1 MLRRLFALA
10 TLASVVIGLA
20 SAGQASAAVGPRT
33 SDNNLRWARHRL
45 EANIDLLQRDNHDYG
60 GYRVRAIGTMQ
71 AARGQLVQA
80 VAYDHG
86 ADQGNAAALMR
97 AGVPIDNRSDRQ
109 LLVVRRNVERIIDV
123 LQRDNHDYGGHRV
136 IAIGLLQQARRDL
149 ISALRYDNRAGRG
162 SDQNLRW
169 ARSSLE
175 ANIDQLQRDQHDY
188 HGYRVLAIKKMQAA
202 REQLVQALAY
212 DRSADQRNA
221 AMMLRTS
228 GMPIDNRSDRNLL
241 VVRRHVERIIDVLA
255 RDNHDYGGHRVAAIG
270 LLRQA
275 RQDIVIALRY
285 DNIH

>member
-1 MLRRLFALA
+1 MLRRLFALT
-10 TLASVVIGLA
+10 TLASVIIGLA

-33 SDNNLRWARHRL
+33 SDNNLRWARYRL
-45 EANIDLLQRDNHDYG
+45 EVNIDMLQRDNRDYG
-60 GYRVRAIGTMQ
+60 GYRVRAIGRMQ
-71 AARGQLVQA
+71 AAREQLVQA
-80 VAYDHG
+80 LADDRS
-86 ADQGNAAALMR
+86 ADQGTAAAMMR
-97 AGVPIDNRSDRQ
+97 AGIPIDNRSDRT
-109 LLVVRRNVERIIDV
+109 LLVVRGNIERIIDV

-136 IAIGLLQQARRDL
+136 AAIGLLQQARQDL
-149 ISALRYDNRAGRG
+149 IAALRHDNQAGNG

-169 ARSSLE
+169 ARHSLE

-188 HGYRVLAIKKMQAA
+188 HGYRVQAISKMQAA

-221 AMMLRTS
+221 AAMM
-228 GMPIDNRSDRNLL
+228 GAGAIPIDNRSDRNLL
-241 VVRRHVERIIDVLA
+241 LVRGHIERIIDVLQ

-270 LLRQA
+270 LLQQA